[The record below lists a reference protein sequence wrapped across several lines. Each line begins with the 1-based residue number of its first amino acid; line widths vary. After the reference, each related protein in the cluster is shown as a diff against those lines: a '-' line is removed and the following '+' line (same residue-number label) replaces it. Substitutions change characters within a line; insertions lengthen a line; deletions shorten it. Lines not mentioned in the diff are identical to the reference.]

1 MPKIPT
7 YTARGEM
14 TTQTPSVQTGLQVSP
29 TATPAAA
36 LLPAA
41 ESIQNYFIK
50 QRDNVEKLEARK
62 IYYEMK
68 SESDKIIE
76 NYKNNAD
83 EFSSVTGYNQEFGI
97 YKDQK
102 LSQIKNKRI
111 KKRLQNLLD
120 IDAPENIYKVK
131 SNSFD
136 AFENESKV
144 VYETGQ
150 NALANEYTLATD
162 PKIKEKKLQ
171 ERINLAVEYENTHQL
186 GKAWLDGTV
195 NKIKGDSELFE
206 VEKAIN
212 NKQYSKAREL
222 LSQSK
227 NIDNDEVQKTI
238 LKIQKE
244 SVEYNETNL
253 YVNEIFKG
261 NNPFLKG
268 DPKNTTKKKVL
279 QTTDNLLQ
287 SQAAENNLNEQQTF
301 AYVDQVYAETGI
313 LSPTY
318 ENLFEFAYNAGSTT
332 TFDSPADI
340 PNEIIL
346 AVKSAEIANRIGR
359 LNVYTNN
366 KERERF
372 FKNIIVLKKIKGLDD
387 FQAIRQAKEFEMN
400 YDERIVRGANRQ
412 RNKMLDK
419 IEDSKTFKDTKA
431 TNIGEVKSYANQL
444 YDMYVSLGIDDFK
457 AQEQVIEDL
466 ENSIVEIDDHA
477 YLKRDIEA
485 FKSIGGLEQ
494 VKPVK
499 EYILKN
505 RLPNE
510 NPDEYYLRH
519 IGGGLFEMRREVDL
533 SPVYGDDGNL
543 LLFYPQ
549 DLSTIASQAK
559 IEQETVEKEKV
570 IKLQEKK
577 QKAAQ
582 QFEESVGFEIEGS

>member
-332 TFDSPADI
+332 TFDSLADI

-346 AVKSAEIANRIGR
+346 AVKSAEIADRIGR
-359 LNVYTNN
+359 LNVYTN
-366 KERERF
+366 KEQERF
-372 FKNIIVLKKIKGLDD
+372 FKNVIALKKIKGLDD

-419 IEDSKTFKDTKA
+419 IEDNIFKKIKA

-510 NPDEYYLRH
+510 DPDEYYLRH

-559 IEQETVEKEKV
+559 IEQETAEKEKV

-577 QKAAQ
+577 QEAAQ

>member
-7 YTARGEM
+7 YTARGQM
-14 TTQTPSVQTGLQVSP
+14 TTETPSVQTGIQVSP
-29 TATPAAA
+29 TATPAASF
-36 LLPAA
+36 LPAA
-41 ESIQNYFIK
+41 KAVQDYFIK
-50 QRDNVEKLEARK
+50 QRDNTEKLEARK
-62 IYYEMK
+62 TYYEMK
-68 SESDKIIE
+68 AESDKIIE
-76 NYKNNAD
+76 KYKNNSD
-83 EFSSVTGYNQEFGI
+83 EFSSVSNYNEEFGI
-97 YKDQK
+97 YRNQK
-102 LSQIKNKRI
+102 LSQIKNKRV
-111 KKRLQNLLD
+111 KKRLENLLD
-120 IDAPENIYKVK
+120 IDQAENIYKIK

-144 VYETGQ
+144 IYETGQ
-150 NALANEYTLATD
+150 NSLANEYTLATD
-162 PKIKEKKLQ
+162 SKIKEKKLQ

-186 GKAWLDGTV
+186 GKAWLDETV

-206 VEKAIN
+206 VEKAIT
-212 NKQYSKAREL
+212 NKQYNKAREL

-227 NIDNDEVQKTI
+227 NIDNDEVEKTV

-244 SVEYNETNL
+244 SAEYDETNV
-253 YVNEIFKG
+253 YINEILKG

-287 SQAAENNLNEQQTF
+287 SQAAQNNLDEQQTF
-301 AYVDQVYAETGI
+301 AYVDKVYAETGI

-332 TFDSPADI
+332 TFDSSADI
-340 PNEIIL
+340 PDEIIL
-346 AVKSAEIANRIGR
+346 AVKSAEIADRTGR
-359 LNVYTNN
+359 LNVYTN
-366 KERERF
+366 KEQERF
-372 FKNIIVLKKIKGLDD
+372 FKNVIALKKIKGLDD

-559 IEQETVEKEKV
+559 IEQETAEKEKV

-577 QKAAQ
+577 QEAAQ
-582 QFEESVGFEIEGS
+582 EFEESVGFEIEGS

>member
-7 YTARGEM
+7 YTARGQM
-14 TTQTPSVQTGLQVSP
+14 TTETPSVQTGIQVSP
-29 TATPAAA
+29 TATPAASF
-36 LLPAA
+36 LPAA
-41 ESIQNYFIK
+41 KAVQDYFIK
-50 QRDNVEKLEARK
+50 QRDNTEKLEARK
-62 IYYEMK
+62 TYYEMK
-68 SESDKIIE
+68 AESDKIIE
-76 NYKNNAD
+76 KYKNNSD
-83 EFSSVTGYNQEFGI
+83 EFSSVSNYNEEFGI
-97 YKDQK
+97 YRNQK
-102 LSQIKNKRI
+102 LSQIKNKRV
-111 KKRLQNLLD
+111 KKRLENLLD
-120 IDAPENIYKVK
+120 IDQAENIYKIK

-144 VYETGQ
+144 IYETGQ
-150 NALANEYTLATD
+150 NSLANEYTLATD

-171 ERINLAVEYENTHQL
+171 ERINLAAEYENTHQL
-186 GKAWLDGTV
+186 GKAWLDETV

-206 VEKAIN
+206 VEKAIT
-212 NKQYSKAREL
+212 NKQYNKAREL

-227 NIDNDEVQKTI
+227 NIDNDEVEKTV

-244 SVEYNETNL
+244 SAEYDETNVYINDIL
-253 YVNEIFKG
+253 KG

-287 SQAAENNLNEQQTF
+287 SQAAQNNLDEQQTF
-301 AYVDQVYAETGI
+301 AYVDKVYAETGI

-332 TFDSPADI
+332 TFDSSADI
-340 PNEIIL
+340 PDEIIL
-346 AVKSAEIANRIGR
+346 AVKSAEIADRTGR
-359 LNVYTNN
+359 LNVYTN
-366 KERERF
+366 KEQERF
-372 FKNIIVLKKIKGLDD
+372 FKNVIALKKIKGLDD

-519 IGGGLFEMRREVDL
+519 IGGGLFEMRREIDL
-533 SPVYGDDGNL
+533 SPVYGDDNNL

-549 DLSTIASQAK
+549 DLATIANQAK
-559 IEQETVEKEKV
+559 IEQETIKKEEVK
-570 IKLQEKK
+570 KSQTLKQE
-577 QKAAQ
+577 AAQ

>member
-332 TFDSPADI
+332 TFDSLADI

-346 AVKSAEIANRIGR
+346 AVKSAEIADRIGR
-359 LNVYTNN
+359 LNVYTN
-366 KERERF
+366 KEQERF
-372 FKNIIVLKKIKGLDD
+372 FKNVIALKKIKGLDD

-419 IEDSKTFKDTKA
+419 IEDNIFKKIKA

-510 NPDEYYLRH
+510 DPDEYYLRH

-559 IEQETVEKEKV
+559 IEQETAEKEKV

-577 QKAAQ
+577 QETAQ

>member
-7 YTARGEM
+7 YTARGQM
-14 TTQTPSVQTGLQVSP
+14 TTETPSLQTGIQVSP
-29 TATPAAA
+29 TATPAASF
-36 LLPAA
+36 LPAA
-41 ESIQNYFIK
+41 KAVQDYFIK
-50 QRDNVEKLEARK
+50 QRDNTEKLEARK
-62 IYYEMK
+62 TYYEMK
-68 SESDKIIE
+68 AESDKIIE
-76 NYKNNAD
+76 KYKNNSD
-83 EFSSVTGYNQEFGI
+83 EFSSVSNYNEEFGI
-97 YKDQK
+97 YRNQK
-102 LSQIKNKRI
+102 LSQIKNKRV
-111 KKRLQNLLD
+111 KKRLENLLD
-120 IDAPENIYKVK
+120 IDQAENIYKIK

-144 VYETGQ
+144 IYETGQ
-150 NALANEYTLATD
+150 NSLANEYTLATD
-162 PKIKEKKLQ
+162 SKIKEKKLQ

-186 GKAWLDGTV
+186 GKAWLDETV

-206 VEKAIN
+206 VEKAIT
-212 NKQYSKAREL
+212 NKQYNKAREL

-227 NIDNDEVQKTI
+227 NIDNDEVEKTV

-244 SVEYNETNL
+244 SAEYDETNV
-253 YVNEIFKG
+253 YINEILKG

-279 QTTDNLLQ
+279 QTADNLLQ
-287 SQAAENNLNEQQTF
+287 SQAAKNNLNEQQTF

-340 PNEIIL
+340 PDEIIL
-346 AVKSAEIANRIGR
+346 AVKSAEIADRTGR
-359 LNVYTNN
+359 LNVYTN
-366 KERERF
+366 KEQERF
-372 FKNIIVLKKIKGLDD
+372 FKNVIALKKIKGLDD

-559 IEQETVEKEKV
+559 IEQETAEKEKV

-577 QKAAQ
+577 QEAAQ

>member
-14 TTQTPSVQTGLQVSP
+14 TTQTPSVQTGIQVSP
-29 TATPAAA
+29 TATPAASF
-36 LLPAA
+36 LPAA
-41 ESIQNYFIK
+41 KAVQDYFIK
-50 QRDNVEKLEARK
+50 QRDNTEKLEARK
-62 IYYEMK
+62 TYYEMK
-68 SESDKIIE
+68 AESDKIIE
-76 NYKNNAD
+76 KYKNNSD
-83 EFSSVTGYNQEFGI
+83 EFSSVSNYNEEFGI
-97 YKDQK
+97 YRNQK
-102 LSQIKNKRI
+102 LSQIKNKRV
-111 KKRLQNLLD
+111 KKRLENLLD
-120 IDAPENIYKVK
+120 IDQAENIYKIK

-144 VYETGQ
+144 IYETGQ
-150 NALANEYTLATD
+150 NSLANEYTLATD

-171 ERINLAVEYENTHQL
+171 ERINLAAEYENTHQL
-186 GKAWLDGTV
+186 GKAWLDETV

-206 VEKAIN
+206 VEKAIT
-212 NKQYSKAREL
+212 NKQYNKAREL

-227 NIDNDEVQKTI
+227 NIDNDEVEKTV

-244 SVEYNETNL
+244 SAEYDETNV
-253 YVNEIFKG
+253 YINEILKG

-279 QTTDNLLQ
+279 QTADNLLQ
-287 SQAAENNLNEQQTF
+287 SQAAKNNLNEQQTF

-340 PNEIIL
+340 PDEIIL
-346 AVKSAEIANRIGR
+346 AVKSAEIADRTGR
-359 LNVYTNN
+359 LNVYTN
-366 KERERF
+366 KEQERF
-372 FKNIIVLKKIKGLDD
+372 FKNVIALKKIKGLDY

-559 IEQETVEKEKV
+559 IEQETAEKEKV

-577 QKAAQ
+577 QEAAQ
-582 QFEESVGFEIEGS
+582 EFEESVGFEIEGS

>member
-346 AVKSAEIANRIGR
+346 AVKSAEIADRTGR
-359 LNVYTNN
+359 LNVYTN
-366 KERERF
+366 KEQERF
-372 FKNIIVLKKIKGLDD
+372 FKNVIALKKIKGLDD

-412 RNKMLDK
+412 RNKMLDR

-477 YLKRDIEA
+477 YLKRDIEV
-485 FKSIGGLEQ
+485 FQSIGRLEQ

-510 NPDEYYLRH
+510 DPDEYYLRH

-559 IEQETVEKEKV
+559 IEQETAEKEKV

-577 QKAAQ
+577 QEAAQ

>member
-7 YTARGEM
+7 YTARGQM
-14 TTQTPSVQTGLQVSP
+14 TTETPSVQTGIQVSP
-29 TATPAAA
+29 TATPAASF
-36 LLPAA
+36 LPAA
-41 ESIQNYFIK
+41 KAVQDYFIK
-50 QRDNVEKLEARK
+50 QRDNTEKLEARK
-62 IYYEMK
+62 TYYEMK
-68 SESDKIIE
+68 AESDKIIE
-76 NYKNNAD
+76 KYKNNSD
-83 EFSSVTGYNQEFGI
+83 EFFSVSNYNEEFGI
-97 YKDQK
+97 YRNQK
-102 LSQIKNKRI
+102 LSQIKNKRV
-111 KKRLQNLLD
+111 KKRLENLLD
-120 IDAPENIYKVK
+120 IDQAENIYKIK

-144 VYETGQ
+144 IYETGQ
-150 NALANEYTLATD
+150 NSLANEYTLATD

-171 ERINLAVEYENTHQL
+171 ERINLATEYENTHQL
-186 GKAWLDGTV
+186 GKAWLDETV

-206 VEKAIN
+206 VEKAIT
-212 NKQYSKAREL
+212 NKQYNKAREL

-227 NIDNDEVQKTI
+227 NIDNDEVEKTI

-244 SVEYNETNL
+244 SAEYDETNV
-253 YVNEIFKG
+253 YINEILKG

-279 QTTDNLLQ
+279 QTADNLLQ
-287 SQAAENNLNEQQTF
+287 SQAAKNNLNEQQTF

-340 PNEIIL
+340 PDEIIL
-346 AVKSAEIANRIGR
+346 AVKSAEIADRTGR
-359 LNVYTNN
+359 LNVYTN
-366 KERERF
+366 KEQERF
-372 FKNIIVLKKIKGLDD
+372 FKNVIALKKIKGLDD

-505 RLPNE
+505 KLPNE

-577 QKAAQ
+577 QEAAQ

>member
-7 YTARGEM
+7 YTARGQM
-14 TTQTPSVQTGLQVSP
+14 TTETPSLQTGIQVSP
-29 TATPAAA
+29 TATPAASF
-36 LLPAA
+36 LPAA
-41 ESIQNYFIK
+41 KAVQDYFIK
-50 QRDNVEKLEARK
+50 QRDNTEKLEARK
-62 IYYEMK
+62 TYYEMK
-68 SESDKIIE
+68 AESDKIIE
-76 NYKNNAD
+76 KYKNNSD
-83 EFSSVTGYNQEFGI
+83 EFSSVSNYNEEFGI
-97 YKDQK
+97 YRDQK
-102 LSQIKNKRI
+102 LSQIKNKRV
-111 KKRLQNLLD
+111 KKRLENLLD
-120 IDAPENIYKVK
+120 IDQAENIYKIK

-144 VYETGQ
+144 IYETGQ
-150 NALANEYTLATD
+150 NSLANEYTLATD
-162 PKIKEKKLQ
+162 SKIKEKKLQ
-171 ERINLAVEYENTHQL
+171 ERINLAIEYENTHQL
-186 GKAWLDGTV
+186 GKAWLDETV

-206 VEKAIN
+206 VEKAIT
-212 NKQYSKAREL
+212 NKQYNKAREL

-227 NIDNDEVQKTI
+227 NIDNDEVEKTV

-244 SVEYNETNL
+244 SAEYDETNVYINKIL
-253 YVNEIFKG
+253 KG
-261 NNPFLKG
+261 DNPFLEG

-287 SQAAENNLNEQQTF
+287 SQAAKNNLNEQQTF

-340 PNEIIL
+340 PDEIIL
-346 AVKSAEIANRIGR
+346 AVKSAEIADRTGR
-359 LNVYTNN
+359 LNVYTN
-366 KERERF
+366 KEQERF
-372 FKNIIVLKKIKGLDD
+372 FKNVIALKKIKGLDD

-457 AQEQVIEDL
+457 AQQQVIEDL

-519 IGGGLFEMRREVDL
+519 IGGGLFEMRREIDL
-533 SPVYGDDGNL
+533 SPVYGDDNNL

-549 DLSTIASQAK
+549 DLATIANQAK
-559 IEQETVEKEKV
+559 IEQETIKKEEVK
-570 IKLQEKK
+570 KSQTLKQE
-577 QKAAQ
+577 AAQ

>member
-186 GKAWLDGTV
+186 GKAWLDETV

-212 NKQYSKAREL
+212 NKQYNKATEL

-346 AVKSAEIANRIGR
+346 AVKSAEIADRTGR
-359 LNVYTNN
+359 LNVYTN
-366 KERERF
+366 KEQERF
-372 FKNIIVLKKIKGLDD
+372 FKNVIALKKIKGLDD

-477 YLKRDIEA
+477 YLKRDIEV

-577 QKAAQ
+577 QEAAQ

>member
-7 YTARGEM
+7 YTARGQM
-14 TTQTPSVQTGLQVSP
+14 TTETPSLQTGIQVSP
-29 TATPAAA
+29 TATPAASF
-36 LLPAA
+36 LPAA
-41 ESIQNYFIK
+41 KAVQDYFIK
-50 QRDNVEKLEARK
+50 QRDNTEKLEARK
-62 IYYEMK
+62 TYYEMK
-68 SESDKIIE
+68 AESDKIIE
-76 NYKNNAD
+76 KYKNNSD
-83 EFSSVTGYNQEFGI
+83 EFSSVSNYNEEFGI
-97 YKDQK
+97 YRNQK
-102 LSQIKNKRI
+102 LSQIKNKRV
-111 KKRLQNLLD
+111 KKRLENLLD
-120 IDAPENIYKVK
+120 IDQAENIYKIK

-144 VYETGQ
+144 IYETGQ
-150 NALANEYTLATD
+150 NSLANEYTLATD

-186 GKAWLDGTV
+186 GKAWLDETV

-206 VEKAIN
+206 VEKAIT
-212 NKQYSKAREL
+212 NKQYNKAREL

-227 NIDNDEVQKTI
+227 NIDNDEVEKTV

-244 SVEYNETNL
+244 SAEYDETNV
-253 YVNEIFKG
+253 YINEILKG

-279 QTTDNLLQ
+279 QTADNLLQ
-287 SQAAENNLNEQQTF
+287 SQAAKNNLNEQQTF

-340 PNEIIL
+340 PDEIIL
-346 AVKSAEIANRIGR
+346 AVKSAEIADRTGR
-359 LNVYTNN
+359 LNVYTN
-366 KERERF
+366 KEQERF
-372 FKNIIVLKKIKGLDD
+372 FKNVIALKKIKGLDD

-577 QKAAQ
+577 QEAAQ